1 MKHKNFILPLLAI
14 LFTQALALT
23 PQELLK
29 KAQESNLR
37 PLPTDKETQQLQNQR
52 IQDLKTGHKSLM
64 TPTQIELGK
73 KLYFDPRL
81 SKDNLTSCNT
91 CHNLA
96 TGGTDGNPTA
106 QARIYQPHLKERNT
120 PTTYNSIFNDIE
132 DWAGRT
138 HLLTASKE
146 EQDLIIKKLTTNP
159 QYLNE
164 FKKAYGNSVEITPAL
179 IADTIAMFETLL
191 ITPTRYDD
199 FLLGNIKALSK
210 QEQEGL
216 ELFIDRGCVSCHS
229 GINLGGGE
237 RELDATQGYSFSK
250 IAKNGKVKIPTLRNI
265 TETMPYFHDG
275 RFDSLNDAIK
285 AMSPKD
291 APLSQEEVQK
301 IRVFFETLAGAKPQI
316 IYPIL
321 PPNPSEESKIPQAK
335 TTKTKGKK

>member
-1 MKHKNFILPLLAI
+1 
-14 LFTQALALT
+14 
-23 PQELLK
+23 
-29 KAQESNLR
+29 
-37 PLPTDKETQQLQNQR
+37 
-52 IQDLKTGHKSLM
+52 M

-81 SKDNLTSCNT
+81 SKNNLTSCNT

-106 QARIYQPHLKERNT
+106 QARIYQPYLKNRNT
-120 PTTYNSIFNDIE
+120 PTTYNSIFNNIE
-132 DWAGRT
+132 DWAGRA

-146 EQDLIIKKLTTNP
+146 EQDPIIKKLAANP
-159 QYLNE
+159 QYLHE
-164 FKKAYGNSVEITPAL
+164 FKKAYGNNIEITPKL
-179 IADTIAMFETLL
+179 IADTIAMFEATL

-216 ELFIDRGCVSCHS
+216 EIFINKGCASCHN
-229 GINLGGGE
+229 GINLGGE
-237 RELDATQGYSFSK
+237 EKNLDSIQGYNFSK
-250 IAKNGKVKIPTLRNI
+250 MAKNGKVKIPTLRNI

-275 RFDSLNDAIK
+275 RFRNLSDAIK

-291 APLSQEEVQK
+291 APLSEEEVQK
-301 IRVFFETLAGAKPQI
+301 IRAFLETLVGAKPQI

-321 PPNPSEESKIPQAK
+321 PSNPSEESIIRQ
-335 TTKTKGKK
+335 TKTKN